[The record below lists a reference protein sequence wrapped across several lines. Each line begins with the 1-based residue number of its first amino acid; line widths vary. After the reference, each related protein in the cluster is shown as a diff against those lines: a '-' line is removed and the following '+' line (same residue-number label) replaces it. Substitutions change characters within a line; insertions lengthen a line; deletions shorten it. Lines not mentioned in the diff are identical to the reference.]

1 MVLEGRPNPEH
12 APAYAAYYFSLSDRQ
27 TDLMEALVKN
37 GEKTAAF
44 IRSIPEDKADFQYAD
59 GKWSTKSVIA
69 HVIDTERV
77 FQFRALCISRKDTT
91 PLPGFDEDNY
101 AQHSPVDNRTLEDLA
116 AEFEIVRASSVHLFR
131 HLTAGMIDVVGTAS
145 NNPLTP
151 RSAGWIIVGHAIHHC
166 RIIAERYL
174 VDTEELY

>member
-1 MVLEGRPNPEH
+1 MILEGRPNPEH
-12 APAYAAYYFSLSDRQ
+12 ASAYATYYFNLSDRQ
-27 TDLMEALVKN
+27 TNLMESLIQN
-37 GEKTAAF
+37 GLKTAAF

-69 HVIDTERV
+69 HLIDTERI
-77 FQFRALCISRKDTT
+77 FQYRALCISRKDTT
-91 PLPGFDEDNY
+91 ELPGFDEDNY
-101 AQHSPVDNRTLEDLA
+101 ANYSPVDNRTLEDLA
-116 AEFEIVRASSVHLFR
+116 AEFEAVRASSIHLFR
-131 HLTAGMIDVVGTAS
+131 HLTSGMIDFIGIAS

-174 VDTEELY
+174 VDTEEF